1 MQIPNSAILPI
12 RYMAAVFNN
21 TTASYKF
28 YWLLSIIESVEQGKT
43 TILKEELFAQM
54 LAQAWY
60 SINYF
65 HISFGNLDLIEK
77 SIKNLK
83 DIENIDIDL
92 DRKKIIKKIIESDN
106 QETKKILWH
115 FDKNVPHWFL
125 TPWFP
130 KSDKAKIYE
139 QSQQFG
145 NQTLYAL
152 FKEEII
158 INPIWVAYLQ
168 NNIAIL
174 KGFCYWNLSLFL
186 QLKNPNV
193 PDIPNKLIKPATRN
207 GLTKQRNYF
216 WNIVLEEVGSVSCIY
231 TGEKIYRHSKYAIE
245 HFIPYAFV
253 SHDLIWN
260 LIPAQSAF
268 NSKKSDK
275 LPPLDKYFDDFFN
288 LQNIA
293 FQIIKDKSP
302 DNILLQDYLSIF
314 PNLEINKEKFR
325 NVLQPLI
332 TIANNNGFEFL
343 T

>member
-1 MQIPNSAILPI
+1 MQIPYSDNLPI
-12 RYMAAVFNN
+12 RHLAAAFNN
-21 TTASYKF
+21 TTATYKF
-28 YWLLSIIESVEQGKT
+28 YWLLSIIESIEEGKHK
-43 TILKEELFAQM
+43 IPKEELFAKM

-60 SINYF
+60 TIHYF
-65 HISFGNLDLIEK
+65 HISFGKLDVIEK
-77 SIKNLK
+77 SIYDLKN
-83 DIENIDIDL
+83 IENIDIDL
-92 DRKKIIKKIIESDN
+92 DRKKIIQKLCDSENK
-106 QETKKILWH
+106 ETKKILWH

-125 TPWFP
+125 SPWFP
-130 KSDKAKIYE
+130 KTDKDGIYE
-139 QSQQFG
+139 KSQRFD

-152 FKEEII
+152 LKDEIV
-158 INPIWVAYLQ
+158 INPIWIPYLQ
-168 NNIAIL
+168 TNLAIL

-193 PDIPNKLIKPATRN
+193 PDIPNKLIKPASRN
-207 GLTKQRNYF
+207 ALTKQRNQF
-216 WNIVLEEVGSVSCIY
+216 WKIVLDEIGSVSCIY
-231 TGEKIYRHSKYAIE
+231 TGEKIFTYSKYAIE

-275 LPPLDKYFDDFFN
+275 LPPLEKYFDDFFD

-293 FQIIKDKSP
+293 FQVIKNKSP
-302 DNILLQDYLSIF
+302 NNTFLQEYLTIF
-314 PNLEINKEKFR
+314 PDLEMDKEKFR

-332 TIANNNGFEFL
+332 TIAHNNGFEYL